1 MNRTIRIDQT
11 KTLTG
16 TLIALTALAAGLL
29 APFTAS
35 AALLL
40 PKIPLFVNISTTPN
54 IFLEMDDSGSMDWD
68 ILMPTHFTTCRY
80 NKRKGCSTL
89 ERTGE
94 FYDWTGQYSNGNK
107 VFRTFEYVEH
117 SDDDAYS
124 VGCSGS
130 SRQAVERCNS
140 RTGTAPWDWRVRS
153 ASLNVLFFNPAI
165 DYLPWPGYSNASFS
179 STHSYPDPALSG
191 YNDTD
196 NMAGFVY
203 NYWIDDKG
211 FNGSRPDKTDDN
223 TLPNGIVDEWD
234 SHVEVTV
241 DAGLYT
247 CKLYNY
253 APDDNGLNP
262 TITVLDGTD
271 SRCTAA
277 LGTNGSVSQLQQNVA
292 NWFQYYR
299 RRAMVAR
306 ASVAR
311 VVTDLPSFRYGF
323 SLIND
328 YDDVFVEQPGPLVN
342 DYTTHNANLIKEYL
356 THPQKAYGTPLRRGL
371 ERVGR
376 YFDGELS
383 GKDSPIASACQK
395 NFAILFS
402 DGYWNG
408 SNPSV
413 VRTDVDGDNGVV
425 FNGTGSETRVL
436 LADVAKYY
444 YDKDLS
450 DLPDLVPTDQFDA
463 ASHQHLSTF
472 TIGFGIN
479 GSLVDSDDDG
489 WPNNLTNGNKWY
501 LSGANDEERRVD
513 DLWHAAWNS
522 RGEYISAKRPEELIS
537 ELTNAILDISDRVGG
552 AASGATNGGSISS
565 ESKVFQAKFDAAD
578 WHGSLLAINV
588 NSADGELGTIAWEAG
603 DILDTYSDSWFTGG
617 RKVFTYNPAT
627 GNGGSFTWDDI
638 SDAQK
643 ALLNINPDTGDADS
657 DGQDRLNF
665 VRGSSAFEGGK
676 FRSREHRLGDIAH
689 SDPEYVSFPSFYYP
703 FGGYSTFAYA
713 NKDRDP
719 VIYVGANDGMLHAFN
734 ESDGTELFT
743 FVPNKVIHKLPEL
756 SSPGYYHD
764 FYVDGSPVYGDIET
778 ANGWKSVL
786 VGALRGGGHG
796 LYALDITDPDNFD
809 ANDVLWEFT
818 DEDDPDMGFI
828 FGDPQIRKMANDKW
842 AAIFTSGYNNMA
854 ADGHA
859 SPEGKQFVY
868 VVFINEGT
876 DGWSSGDYRKI
887 ELPNADGLSAPAV
900 ADIDGDGV
908 ADFVYV
914 GDLDGNMWKV
924 DVTSSSAASWNVS
937 FGGEPLFIAKDS
949 EGNRQAITSR
959 PAIMRHPLSIREGV
973 MVLFGTGKYLEVN
986 DDVVEGAQAQTVYG
1000 IWDRDGYYNK
1010 ALDERSSTGDH
1021 DFSRSELTPSIMSVD
1036 AGSNK
1041 RVIHDYGPG
1050 TPIWFDDNGDPDSR
1064 GWMVDLP
1071 VEGERVVRKIILRD
1085 NIAILVSLIPEGDV
1099 CSAGGSGW
1107 LMALN
1112 AETGNAPR
1120 FPVIDI
1126 TDDNSINEDDVLM
1139 VDNPYDDT
1147 GDDVMANPVGIEMLS
1162 IPNLPALLYD
1172 DRPTDLGTV
1181 FPIRP
1186 NSPRG
1191 CGADGAKSFTYTTRT
1206 NGSVVMVAAAHQ
1218 PLACGRQNWMQTH

>member
-371 ERVGR
+371 
-376 YFDGELS
+376 
-383 GKDSPIASACQK
+383 
-395 NFAILFS
+395 
-402 DGYWNG
+402 
-408 SNPSV
+408 
-413 VRTDVDGDNGVV
+413 
-425 FNGTGSETRVL
+425 
-436 LADVAKYY
+436 
-444 YDKDLS
+444 
-450 DLPDLVPTDQFDA
+450 
-463 ASHQHLSTF
+463 
-472 TIGFGIN
+472 
-479 GSLVDSDDDG
+479 
-489 WPNNLTNGNKWY
+489 
-501 LSGANDEERRVD
+501 
-513 DLWHAAWNS
+513 
-522 RGEYISAKRPEELIS
+522 
-537 ELTNAILDISDRVGG
+537 
-552 AASGATNGGSISS
+552 
-565 ESKVFQAKFDAAD
+565 
-578 WHGSLLAINV
+578 
-588 NSADGELGTIAWEAG
+588 
-603 DILDTYSDSWFTGG
+603 
-617 RKVFTYNPAT
+617 
-627 GNGGSFTWDDI
+627 
-638 SDAQK
+638 
-643 ALLNINPDTGDADS
+643 
-657 DGQDRLNF
+657 
-665 VRGSSAFEGGK
+665 
-676 FRSREHRLGDIAH
+676 
-689 SDPEYVSFPSFYYP
+689 
-703 FGGYSTFAYA
+703 
-713 NKDRDP
+713 
-719 VIYVGANDGMLHAFN
+719 
-734 ESDGTELFT
+734 
-743 FVPNKVIHKLPEL
+743 
-756 SSPGYYHD
+756 
-764 FYVDGSPVYGDIET
+764 
-778 ANGWKSVL
+778 
-786 VGALRGGGHG
+786 
-796 LYALDITDPDNFD
+796 
-809 ANDVLWEFT
+809 
-818 DEDDPDMGFI
+818 
-828 FGDPQIRKMANDKW
+828 
-842 AAIFTSGYNNMA
+842 
-854 ADGHA
+854 
-859 SPEGKQFVY
+859 
-868 VVFINEGT
+868 
-876 DGWSSGDYRKI
+876 
-887 ELPNADGLSAPAV
+887 
-900 ADIDGDGV
+900 
-908 ADFVYV
+908 
-914 GDLDGNMWKV
+914 
-924 DVTSSSAASWNVS
+924 
-937 FGGEPLFIAKDS
+937 
-949 EGNRQAITSR
+949 
-959 PAIMRHPLSIREGV
+959 
-973 MVLFGTGKYLEVN
+973 
-986 DDVVEGAQAQTVYG
+986 
-1000 IWDRDGYYNK
+1000 
-1010 ALDERSSTGDH
+1010 
-1021 DFSRSELTPSIMSVD
+1021 
-1036 AGSNK
+1036 
-1041 RVIHDYGPG
+1041 
-1050 TPIWFDDNGDPDSR
+1050 
-1064 GWMVDLP
+1064 
-1071 VEGERVVRKIILRD
+1071 
-1085 NIAILVSLIPEGDV
+1085 
-1099 CSAGGSGW
+1099 
-1107 LMALN
+1107 
-1112 AETGNAPR
+1112 
-1120 FPVIDI
+1120 
-1126 TDDNSINEDDVLM
+1126 
-1139 VDNPYDDT
+1139 
-1147 GDDVMANPVGIEMLS
+1147 
-1162 IPNLPALLYD
+1162 
-1172 DRPTDLGTV
+1172 
-1181 FPIRP
+1181 
-1186 NSPRG
+1186 
-1191 CGADGAKSFTYTTRT
+1191 
-1206 NGSVVMVAAAHQ
+1206 
-1218 PLACGRQNWMQTH
+1218 